1 MITLRQLV
9 AALTRRDVSDWVV
22 IERAQELAALD
33 EARSL
38 RRNDSRT
45 RWTIIV
51 HHDVPHGRGSAR
63 LDLGSLDGS
72 ANDVVTQA
80 LSLAEAAIGRAW
92 QSTSPAAPAKVA
104 LLDPLLDKANL
115 EAVASELVATAH
127 RPEGATVAILL
138 ELLRERV
145 VVHARSGFRTTWT
158 ASSLR
163 AESLVTVGE
172 HSLEIARDAR
182 RIADLELDTALTAAA
197 ADLALLPA
205 AAPPTPGR
213 TAVILGPEAL
223 LASSGGG
230 LGMWRVFADA
240 ANADAARTG
249 LTRYHLGA
257 PIAAGADQLPEPL
270 TITSDGALDWG
281 TCSAPVG
288 DEGDAVRRFPLIE
301 RGVAAGLGLSMHEAA
316 RRRTDPNGGVRNL
329 VVAPGT
335 WTDALPAGRTIEVRR
350 LRSLSIDPHTGTA
363 TLDLALSI
371 DRVTRQAFTGGSLR
385 LDLVAALA
393 RARRSA
399 TTIRRGAYAGP
410 TSVLIE
416 GAELL
421 A

>member
-1 MITLRQLV
+1 VITRRQLV
-9 AALTRRDVSDWVV
+9 AALARRDVSDWVV
-22 IERAQELAALD
+22 IERAQELATLD
-33 EARSL
+33 DARSL
-38 RRNDSRT
+38 RRNDTRT

-63 LDLGSLDGS
+63 LDLSTLDDS

-80 LSLAEAAIGRAW
+80 LSIAEAAIGPAW

-104 LLDPLLDKANL
+104 LLDPLLDKTNL
-115 EAVASELVATAH
+115 EAVASELVATVH
-127 RPEGATVAILL
+127 HPEGATVATLL
-138 ELLRERV
+138 ELVRERV
-145 VVHARSGFRTTWT
+145 VVQARSGFHTAWT
-158 ASSLR
+158 ASSVR
-163 AESLVTVGE
+163 AESLITVGE
-172 HSLEIARDAR
+172 RSLEITRDAR
-182 RIADLELDTALTAAA
+182 RIADLELDAALAAAA
-197 ADLALLPA
+197 ADLAVLPA

-223 LASSGGG
+223 LASAGGG
-230 LGMWRVFADA
+230 VGMWRVFADY
-240 ANADAARTG
+240 ANADVARTG

-257 PIAAGADQLPEPL
+257 PIAAGADQLAEPL

-281 TCSAPVG
+281 TSSAPVG

-301 RGVAAGLGLSMHEAA
+301 RGIAVGLGMSMHEAA

-350 LRSLSIDPHTGTA
+350 LRSLAIDPHTGAA

-371 DRVTRQAFTGGSLR
+371 DRATNQAFAGGTLR
-385 LDLVAALA
+385 IDLVTALA

-399 TTIRRGAYAGP
+399 TTFRRGAYVGP